1 MCKPIDALELSC
13 KTQIAQTQK
22 SVLTPRNFA
31 QWTNIAQSLNP
42 PPHILQISPQFF
54 GYVAGLP
61 YYGEKGALGFRD
73 SN

>member
-1 MCKPIDALELSC
+1 MLWNSAAKHKLL
-13 KTQIAQTQK
+13 KLK

-61 YYGEKGALGFRD
+61 YDGEKGALGFRN

>member
-1 MCKPIDALELSC
+1 MIWNSAAKHKLL
-13 KTQIAQTQK
+13 KLK

-54 GYVAGLP
+54 EYVAGLP

>member
-1 MCKPIDALELSC
+1 MLWNSAAKHKLL
-13 KTQIAQTQK
+13 KLK

-31 QWTNIAQSLNP
+31 QRTNIAQSLNP